1 MSPTRLVI
9 VLAVTVGV
17 TQPQTI
23 APQAPPKFEV
33 ASIKPCR
40 SDSVGNSRGEGRG
53 PRLSPGRFRLQCLTV
68 AEMIREAYVENAED
82 KSVNFVRSEQLDKLA
97 RKGPSWI
104 RSDWYTIDA
113 KPEGTPA
120 KNVMLGPMLR
130 ALLEDRFKLKVHR
143 ERGSGIRADG
153 CKKRPKAESVA
164 RRGLQSDRFHKTY
177 FSTHSRSEALV

>member
-40 SDSVGNSRGEGRG
+40 SDSVGNSRGESRG

-120 KNVMLGPMLR
+120 KNVMLGPY
-130 ALLEDRFKLKVHR
+130 A
-143 ERGSGIRADG
+143 SS
-153 CKKRPKAESVA
+153 PP
-164 RRGLQSDRFHKTY
+164 
-177 FSTHSRSEALV
+177 